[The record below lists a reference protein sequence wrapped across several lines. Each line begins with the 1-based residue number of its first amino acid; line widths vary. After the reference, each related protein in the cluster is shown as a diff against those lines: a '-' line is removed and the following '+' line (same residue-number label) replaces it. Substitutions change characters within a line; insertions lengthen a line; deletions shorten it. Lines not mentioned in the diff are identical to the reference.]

1 MALRDKLAERAAP
14 FLEPGEQVQE
24 AFSALAGFS
33 PWLRALGAL
42 AALLSK
48 PRIVVVTDKAVLVMR
63 AGRLLGTRPLEL
75 LARLPRATRIGPLSG
90 QLWMKTTL
98 NGETVWIHRRF
109 KQDVERADAPLLRPP
124 SS

>member
-1 MALRDKLAERAAP
+1 M
-14 FLEPGEQVQE
+14 
-24 AFSALAGFS
+24 ALAGFS

-48 PRIVVVTDKAVLVMR
+48 PRIVIVTDKAVLVAR
-63 AGRLLGTRPLEL
+63 AGRMAGTRPLEI

-90 QLWMKTTL
+90 QVWMKTTL
-98 NGETVWIHRRF
+98 NEETIWIHRRF
-109 KQDVERADAPLLRPP
+109 KKDVEAADAPLLRPP